1 MEPAPRTYPS
11 EQPADGEEYAVPV
24 PLLAGEDEEEGL
36 LDPHIHRG
44 ID

>member
-1 MEPAPRTYPS
+1 MEPPPGTHPH
-11 EQPADGEEYAVPV
+11 EQPFEREEPALPL
-24 PLLAGEDEEEGL
+24 PLLAGEDEEEAV

>member
-1 MEPAPRTYPS
+1 MEPPPRTRPP
-11 EQPADGEEYAVPV
+11 EQPAEGEEHTVPV
-24 PLLAGEDEEEGL
+24 PLLAGEDEEEAV